1 MVLKVLDRL
10 SSGELRTEFSKISG
24 QDVFIYSES
33 LAIVVLTMHLK
44 RNGQDPFL
52 FQFECDSQ
60 IIESV
65 NEVVDESAED
75 HDDESVNEFVDES
88 VKEHDDERVNKL
100 GDESV
105 KDHVDESVNEFVDE
119 SINLEV
125 HEYVEG
131 NVEMSVYED
140 LEGDVGDFETVEVI
154 ILKLLETTV
163 VPVSGLTIVTDSS
176 SVSSLIQPSL
186 AFSLNTLAITLSS
199 DMFLRSFRRQNAVEF
214 SVCEVSEWIYDSNEG
229 KKELWP
235 PDHVS
240 SYCTMKD
247 GISLN

>member
-44 RNGQDPFL
+44 RNGQDPFH

-65 NEVVDESAED
+65 NEFVDESAED

-105 KDHVDESVNEFVDE
+105 KDHVDEFVDE

-131 NVEMSVYED
+131 NVEMSVDED
-140 LEGDVGDFETVEVI
+140 LEGDVGGFETVEVI

-186 AFSLNTLAITLSS
+186 AAFSLNTLAITPS
-199 DMFLRSFRRQNAVEF
+199 DMFLRSFRRQN
-214 SVCEVSEWIYDSNEG
+214 VCEVSERIYDSNEG
-229 KKELWP
+229 KKDFWLQIKYP
-235 PDHVS
+235 AIVP
-240 SYCTMKD
+240 
-247 GISLN
+247 

>member
-1 MVLKVLDRL
+1 MVLKVLVRL
-10 SSGELRTEFSKISG
+10 SSGELRTEFSKISD

-44 RNGQDPFL
+44 RNGQDPFH

-65 NEVVDESAED
+65 NEFVDESAED

-100 GDESV
+100 GDEIV
-105 KDHVDESVNEFVDE
+105 KYHVDESVNEFVDE

-163 VPVSGLTIVTDSS
+163 VPVSGLPIVTDSS

-199 DMFLRSFRRQNAVEF
+199 DMFLRSFRRQN
-214 SVCEVSEWIYDSNEG
+214 VCEVSERIYDSNEG
-229 KKELWP
+229 KKEFWP
-235 PDHVS
+235 PDQVS
-240 SYCTMKD
+240 SYCTIRD